1 MNAKQIAQ
9 GEGELLL
16 DVVIGYEKLKDRRKR

>member
-9 GEGELLL
+9 GEGELIL
-16 DVVIGYEKLKDRRKR
+16 DGGEEDIFLIAMVS